1 MLNKLKRL
9 INQNR
14 LKIFLVVFVF
24 VGIILLI
31 QIFNSQAKNKINEK
45 NEQNSSSA
53 NTTTIYSNTYQNESG
68 VISNSN
74 IGSNTNTQN
83 NQLITQ
89 FMTFCN
95 AGQLE
100 QAYNLLSKDCK
111 QYLFPDVKSFKT
123 IYYDKVFNKKREL
136 KTELWNNQKGSYTYR
151 VTIVNDVLAE
161 GGYDSA
167 SIEDYYTIVTEN
179 GEKKLNINNFIGKT
193 VIDKQIDTEN
203 ASLKVNYKL
212 VYTDYEIYNLALR
225 NNTNKTILLD
235 SQEETNTVY
244 LVDEDKHQYSGD
256 LTQVLINN
264 LILEPE
270 QVKGLEIT
278 FNKMYSNRKK
288 IEQLVFSDIIKDKE
302 AYEKTIHKT
311 EYKNRISL
319 AIKF

>member
-151 VTIVNDVLAE
+151 VTIVNDVLA
-161 GGYDSA
+161 
-167 SIEDYYTIVTEN
+167 
-179 GEKKLNINNFIGKT
+179 
-193 VIDKQIDTEN
+193 
-203 ASLKVNYKL
+203 
-212 VYTDYEIYNLALR
+212 
-225 NNTNKTILLD
+225 
-235 SQEETNTVY
+235 
-244 LVDEDKHQYSGD
+244 
-256 LTQVLINN
+256 
-264 LILEPE
+264 
-270 QVKGLEIT
+270 KG
-278 FNKMYSNRKK
+278 
-288 IEQLVFSDIIKDKE
+288 V
-302 AYEKTIHKT
+302 
-311 EYKNRISL
+311 
-319 AIKF
+319 